1 MADELQLSAN
11 IRSGHVGAIRREG
24 NIPAVLYGHGIT
36 PQNVEVE
43 SRQFQK
49 LFTGAGYTTMLTLAI
64 EGGESHPVFIRDVQ
78 FHPLKSTVTHI
89 DFYKVRMDEVIKAK
103 VPLKFIGESP
113 AVKLLSG
120 VLVRNMDELEVE
132 ALPKDLPH
140 DIEVDISSLVDFEKA
155 LHVKDI
161 TLPSG
166 VITHKDLEEVIAL
179 VQPPRSEAELEAL
192 SEEVKEDVESVEG
205 VKKEVP
211 AEEGAEGAE
220 GKDPASAHGAT
231 AGKEDKKGE

>member
-1 MADELQLSAN
+1 MTSPLQLSVKV
-11 IRSGHVGAIRREG
+11 RTGHVPAIRRSG
-24 NIPAVLYGHGIT
+24 NIPAILYGHGID
-36 PQNVEVE
+36 PQNLEVD
-43 SRQFQK
+43 SRKFQK
-49 LFTGAGYTTMLTLAI
+49 LFTGAGYTTMLTLSV
-64 EGGESHPVFIRDVQ
+64 EGGADHPVFIRDVQ
-78 FHPLKSTVTHI
+78 IHPLKSTITHI
-89 DFYKVRMDEVIKAK
+89 DFYKVRMDEAIKAK

-161 TLPSG
+161 KLPEG
-166 VITHKDLEEVIAL
+166 VVTHRDGEEMIAL

-192 SEEVKEDVESVEG
+192 SEEVKEDVENVEG
-205 VKKEVP
+205 VKKEEPVEGE
-211 AEEGAEGAE
+211 AGAEGADAE
-220 GKDPASAHGAT
+220 AKP
-231 AGKEDKKGE
+231 EEKKGE